1 MTITNFSD
9 VIVSVAVAAITAIA
23 GYAVKYFQSHK
34 QITTVIT
41 LLEPLAKDAVTAMQ
55 KAGVDKYI
63 SGVMK
68 KNGAYAIVQS
78 ELAKLGLTAADESLI
93 KNAVERAYAMLIN
106 ELNNVYPQ
114 AQPKS
119 EDEQAKA
126 DELAKAEQVLADAQ
140 AKVNELQN

>member
-9 VIVSVAVAAITAIA
+9 VIVSIAVAAITAIA
-23 GYAVKYFQSHK
+23 GYALKYFQSHK

-63 SGVMK
+63 SGIMK
-68 KNGAYAIVQS
+68 KNGAYDIVQS
-78 ELAKLGLTAADESLI
+78 ELAKLGFSTADEILI
-93 KNAVERAYAMLIN
+93 KNAVEHAYAMLIN

-126 DELAKAEQVLADAQ
+126 DELAKAEQALADAQ
-140 AKVNELQN
+140 AKVNALQN

>member
-9 VIVSVAVAAITAIA
+9 VIVSIAVAAITAIA
-23 GYAVKYFQSHK
+23 GYALKYFQTHK

-63 SGVMK
+63 SGIMK
-68 KNGAYAIVQS
+68 KNGAYAIFQS

-93 KNAVERAYAMLIN
+93 KNAVEHAYAMLIN

-114 AQPKS
+114 SQPKS

-126 DELAKAEQVLADAQ
+126 DELAKAEQALADAQ
-140 AKVNELQN
+140 AKVNALQN

>member
-1 MTITNFSD
+1 MTITSFSD
-9 VIVSVAVAAITAIA
+9 IIVSIAVAVITAIA
-23 GYAVKYFQSHK
+23 GYALKYFQSHK
-34 QITTVIT
+34 QITTVTT

-68 KNGAYAIVQS
+68 KNGAYVIVQS

-93 KNAVERAYAMLIN
+93 KNAVEHAYAMLIN

-119 EDEQAKA
+119 EDEQIKA
-126 DELAKAEQVLADAQ
+126 DELAKAQQALADAQ
-140 AKVNELQN
+140 AKINELQN

>member
-9 VIVSVAVAAITAIA
+9 VIVSIAVAAITAIA
-23 GYAVKYFQSHK
+23 GYALKYFQSHK

-63 SGVMK
+63 SGIMK
-68 KNGAYAIVQS
+68 KNGAYDIVQS
-78 ELAKLGLTAADESLI
+78 ELAKLGFSAADEILI
-93 KNAVERAYAMLIN
+93 KNAVEHAYAMLIN

-126 DELAKAEQVLADAQ
+126 DELAKAQQALADAQ
-140 AKVNELQN
+140 AKVNALQN

>member
-9 VIVSVAVAAITAIA
+9 VIVSIAVAAITAIA
-23 GYAVKYFQSHK
+23 GYALKYFQSHK

-63 SGVMK
+63 SGIMK

-126 DELAKAEQVLADAQ
+126 DELAKAEQALVDAQ
-140 AKVNELQN
+140 DKVNELHN

>member
-1 MTITNFSD
+1 MTITSFSD
-9 VIVSVAVAAITAIA
+9 IIVSIAVAVITAIA
-23 GYAVKYFQSHK
+23 GYALKYFQSHK
-34 QITTVIT
+34 QIATVMA

-55 KAGVDKYI
+55 KAGVDKYV

-126 DELAKAEQVLADAQ
+126 DELAKAEQALADAQ
-140 AKVNELQN
+140 AKVNALQN

>member
-9 VIVSVAVAAITAIA
+9 VIVSIAVAAITAIA
-23 GYAVKYFQSHK
+23 GYALKYFQSHK
-34 QITTVIT
+34 QITTVVT

-63 SGVMK
+63 SGIMK
-68 KNGAYAIVQS
+68 KNGAYDIVQS
-78 ELAKLGLTAADESLI
+78 ELAKLGFSTADEILI
-93 KNAVERAYAMLIN
+93 KNAVEHAYAMLIN

-126 DELAKAEQVLADAQ
+126 DELAKAEQALADAQ